1 MCKDGELTWKKAF
14 NSTPGPTNRKDSF
27 ILFIKGLCMGA
38 ADIIPGVSGGTI
50 ALISGIYEDLIFAIK
65 SINLLAIKNVLQF
78 KLKEALGGVHLKF
91 LLVLLCGIGVAI
103 LSISRVMHFF
113 LQSYP
118 VFTWSLFL
126 GLILASILVVGKT
139 IKNWLGIAWIGFG
152 GGTVAA
158 WFIVGMIPQST
169 PESWWFIILSGMI
182 AICAMILP
190 GLSGAFILLILGKYE
205 FITGTL
211 KNPFQ
216 GDNLQ
221 VILLF
226 CLGCFIG
233 ITSFSRVLSYLLEKQ
248 ENLTLAVLTGL
259 MFGSI
264 RKLWPW
270 KEVLESKI
278 IRGKTH
284 ILAEQ
289 NILPPQFDG
298 SFFFACALIVIGFF
312 LVLLLEGLAT
322 RQTNN

>member
-1 MCKDGELTWKKAF
+1 MSKDEGLTWMRAF
-14 NSTPGPTNRKDSF
+14 HSTPGPKNGKESF

-50 ALISGIYEDLIFAIK
+50 ALIAGIYEDLIFAIK
-65 SINLLAIKNVLQF
+65 SINLQTIKNLSRF
-78 KLKEALGGVHLKF
+78 RLKEALGGIHLKF
-91 LLVLLCGIGVAI
+91 LLVLLCGIAVAI
-103 LSISRVMHFF
+103 LSISRVMHF
-113 LQSYP
+113 LLHNYP

-139 IKNWLGIAWIGFG
+139 IKNWFGVAWVGFIGG
-152 GGTVAA
+152 SATA
-158 WFIVGMIPQST
+158 WFIVGMIPRST
-169 PESWWFIILSGMI
+169 PETWWFIIFSGMI

-190 GLSGAFILLILGKYE
+190 GLSGAFILLVLGKYE
-205 FITGTL
+205 YITGML

-216 GDNLQ
+216 GENLQ

-226 CLGCFIG
+226 CLGCFVG
-233 ITSFSRVLSYLLEKQ
+233 ITLFSRILSYLLEKH

-289 NILPPQFDG
+289 NIFPPQFDG
-298 SFFFACALIVIGFF
+298 AFFVACALIVIGFV
-312 LVLLLEGLAT
+312 LVLLLERLAK
-322 RQTNN
+322 R